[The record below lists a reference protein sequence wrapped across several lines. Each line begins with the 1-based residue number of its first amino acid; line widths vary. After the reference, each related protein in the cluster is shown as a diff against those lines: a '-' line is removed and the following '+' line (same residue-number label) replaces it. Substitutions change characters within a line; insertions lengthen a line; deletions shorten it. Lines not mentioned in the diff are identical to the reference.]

1 MSESG
6 RLSSNYGPPQL
17 CGSSLGTWWRVCRT
31 GRSWELSVAR
41 GKGLKLFSS
50 NMFSGE
56 ELRRC
61 LKKKIHVLIFN
72 FLSIWSCMVKSM
84 NGA

>member
-1 MSESG
+1 MS
-6 RLSSNYGPPQL
+6 LVTCPVTMAPPQL
-17 CGSSLGTWWRVCRT
+17 CGSSLWYLVEVCRG

-41 GKGLKLFSS
+41 GKEAGKLSPS

-61 LKKKIHVLIFN
+61 FKKLHFLIFS
-72 FLSIWSCMVKSM
+72 FFKYLDLPWLK
-84 NGA
+84 A

>member
-61 LKKKIHVLIFN
+61 LKKNTCSYFQFFKYLVLH
-72 FLSIWSCMVKSM
+72 
-84 NGA
+84 G

>member
-6 RLSSNYGPPQL
+6 HSSNYGPPQL
-17 CGSSLGTWWRVCRT
+17 WLQPGYLGTWWKVCRT

-41 GKGLKLFSS
+41 DKGLKLFSS

-61 LKKKIHVLIFN
+61 LKKITCSYFQFFKYLVLH
-72 FLSIWSCMVKSM
+72 
-84 NGA
+84 G